1 MLILRL
7 RRARGRGAARRAR
20 AGRGAGRRRLT
31 RTVGLPAGRPPRKAL
46 AGEARTWTRAVRSV
60 IRLRLGGGSEVWAEK
75 RARLVARHEA
85 AAGAAAAGFC
95 YRILPCLVKTGDSLL
110 QEQFAVQLI
119 CAFQDIFDAARLP
132 LSLHAYEIFATA
144 PDAGL
149 VQLVT
154 GADSIDGLKR
164 RSTPPPA
171 LADLFRRAFGPRSS
185 RAHRRAERAF
195 CSSCAAWAVV
205 TYLLQIKDRHN
216 GNILL
221 RADGAIV
228 HIDFGFLLSNS
239 PGGNINFEAAPF
251 KLTSEY
257 VDLMG
262 GARSSTFLRFRELV
276 IKGFLAAR
284 KHADKLIALAQLTLH
299 GAGRD
304 MPCFTAGQVL
314 GTSACQLSG

>member
-1 MLILRL
+1 
-7 RRARGRGAARRAR
+7 
-20 AGRGAGRRRLT
+20 
-31 RTVGLPAGRPPRKAL
+31 
-46 AGEARTWTRAVRSV
+46 
-60 IRLRLGGGSEVWAEK
+60 
-75 RARLVARHEA
+75 
-85 AAGAAAAGFC
+85 
-95 YRILPCLVKTGDSLL
+95 
-110 QEQFAVQLI
+110 
-119 CAFQDIFDAARLP
+119 
-132 LSLHAYEIFATA
+132 
-144 PDAGL
+144 
-149 VQLVT
+149 
-154 GADSIDGLKR
+154 
-164 RSTPPPA
+164 
-171 LADLFRRAFGPRSS
+171 
-185 RAHRRAERAF
+185 F

-304 MPCFTAGQVL
+304 MPCFTAGQAAVDGLRSRFQPEMTRWQCARHVDEMIGRSIDHWTTTCYDRYQRCWL
-314 GTSACQLSG
+314 GIMS